1 MGDWKTNDVITAER
15 LNAMQT
21 AVFEINARE
30 TDNRIRLQ
38 LQASYADLEY
48 CMEHNIPVQAIC
60 HDWPDPEGSGI
71 TAEMTFTLYLIFQNS
86 KDQTHPY
93 NAMFCG
99 LVEGNFVTIPFTQ
112 SDQGKDLPMNAK
124 LGTS

>member
-21 AVFEINARE
+21 AVFEIEAE
-30 TDNRIRLQ
+30 TTESKISLQ
-38 LQASYADLEY
+38 LQASYTDLEY

-60 HDWPDPEGSGI
+60 HDWPVPENSGVTI
-71 TAEMTFTLYLIFQNS
+71 EMAFTLYAIFRNS

-93 NAMFCG
+93 NAMFSAWIG
-99 LVEGNFVTIPFTQ
+99 GNMVFIPFTQ
-112 SDQGKDLPMNAK
+112 SDQGKDSPMNAES
-124 LGTS
+124 GMS